1 MLYMLGQI
9 IFDIQKDFSPKYLIK
24 VGVSRNVNQRLNAY
38 KTDNPSALLIST
50 TAGVNSQERKC
61 HSFLADN
68 GKCYQGEWYEVNFDF
83 FSKCITEG
91 FAFFPKGNKKQ
102 NVYLHISKD
111 KLDGFKQLSNFPGT
125 EQNAQKS
132 RNKIVQNDYCFFSWT
147 MV

>member
-9 IFDIQKDFSPKYLIK
+9 IFDIQKDFAPKCLIK

-50 TAGVNSQERKC
+50 TAGVNPQERNC
-61 HSFLADN
+61 HSFLSQN

-111 KLDGFKQLSNFPGT
+111 KLDSFRQLFNFPGRRAKCT
-125 EQNAQKS
+125 KTQEQDCAK
-132 RNKIVQNDYCFFSWT
+132 
-147 MV
+147 